1 MSLEDADAELRA
13 MARYYLGPDAA
24 PGEDTE
30 NPSPNRIV
38 IATSSASAKPDQAKK
53 LKRNERD
60 RQRSFAKRHSLPFA
74 AQESMQQM
82 RQQVKELEERK
93 QRIVERTGG
102 SSATTAASPQSQE
115 FRSPTAPSAP
125 SPSLYPSP
133 VTPIKRENFV
143 RLADEIEAFRRQNAV
158 MTQHLRERDV
168 TTGYMQN
175 LLLEFSQDETDNDN
189 NSGSESDSGVGGKY
203 TSKKS
208 KGREPPLG
216 SGPRPLNGDSSVRF
230 TPLTTEE
237 GLACVRETLQLT
249 NNARFLYASDA
260 QYHNRSKFLGWEQFT
275 LRQGSTITFSVK
287 KSLKNVTPVQ
297 LMATTWHLL
306 TDGKRTQK
314 LIPSTVNTHIRPL
327 QKLSDDLLVID
338 RRSEDNARSG
348 VLGKKLA
355 LRTVYVLFRVADADG
370 TQTLAMKTIN
380 LPLVKKLL
388 RDDEQWC
395 EIFYWIRMSP
405 DGTVRTSTGSDGR
418 PRDFTTMVEFGGSNT
433 YSRDEIA
440 KAWLGELVFLAIRWE
455 SLAAAPT
462 LLKF

>member
-1 MSLEDADAELRA
+1 MSLQLNPLEDADAELRA

-24 PGEDTE
+24 PDASAVVRTDTE
-30 NPSPNRIV
+30 NPSPQRLV
-38 IATSSASAKPDQAKK
+38 IATSNGDDQLKK

-60 RQRSFAKRHSLPFA
+60 RQRSFAKR
-74 AQESMQQM
+74 ESMKEM

-93 QRIVERTGG
+93 QRLVERTVGNNMTKAV
-102 SSATTAASPQSQE
+102 SQQSNE
-115 FRSPTAPSAP
+115 FRSPSPPSA
-125 SPSLYPSP
+125 SASMYPSP
-133 VTPIKRENFV
+133 DTPIKRENFV
-143 RLADEIEAFRRQNAV
+143 RLADEIEEFRRQNTI
-158 MTQHLRERDV
+158 MTQKLRERDV

-175 LLLEFSQDETDNDN
+175 LLLEFSQDETDQDN
-189 NSGSESDSGVGGKY
+189 SSSESDAGSDSKYNGKR
-203 TSKKS
+203 SN
-208 KGREPPLG
+208 GRKPPLA

-237 GLACVRETLQLT
+237 GVACVRQTLQLI

-260 QYHNRSKFLGWEQFT
+260 HYHNRSKFLGWEQFT

-287 KSLKNVTPVQ
+287 KSLKNVTPAQ
-297 LMATTWHLL
+297 LMATTWHVL

-338 RRSEDNARSG
+338 RRSEDNARTG
-348 VLGKKLA
+348 VFGNKLA
-355 LRTVYVLFRVADADG
+355 LRTVYVLFRMADADG

-395 EIFYWIRMSP
+395 EIFYWIRMYP
-405 DGTVRTSTGSDGR
+405 DGTVRSGSTGTDGR
-418 PRDFTTMVEFGGSNT
+418 PRDFATVVEFGGSNT
-433 YSRDEIA
+433 YTRDEIA
-440 KAWLGELVFLAIRWE
+440 QAWLGELVFLAIRWE
-455 SLAAAPT
+455 SLAVAPT